1 MPLSAGETFDRYR
14 IEQLLGEG
22 GWGQVYRAIDTRLRR
37 KVALKVLKPERAA
50 EAPRFL
56 REARAAAA
64 LHHAN
69 VVAVYDLGEVAGVP
83 FIAMELVEGHL
94 LSDFTGPRSGRSI
107 KERLAWLIDVARGIH
122 ASHEA
127 GLLHRDVKP
136 QNVMVTKGGSAKVL
150 DFGLAKPTE
159 PVVEDDSVPLTQP
172 YYKTRAGHVVGT
184 PRYMAPEALRG
195 GLCDGRADQFS
206 WGVTAYEVIAGVH
219 PRGGA
224 ADPLGVDPPR
234 LLSEFVPNVS
244 FQLAAAVARTLA
256 GDASQRFPDMGELI
270 RTLEGLSSRTDDM
283 LPPTIKTP
291 AGELGATLIDS
302 PMTIRD
308 PTPTPA
314 SVPNFEELTQKS
326 ASPLLPTPK
335 GPEPSAGR
343 AATPPVTPM
352 AAETARSSR
361 RRRPPERSI
370 SGWLLALGIAFAF
383 ALGLGAAF
391 VLRWRTAQTSDPDHP
406 APTAPSLA
414 SPPQSAEPSARS
426 AIAPSTGPAAP
437 SASASARAAPRRPHA
452 GPGSPTG
459 L

>member
-1 MPLSAGETFDRYR
+1 VPLSAGETFDRYR

-234 LLSEFVPNVS
+234 LLSV
-244 FQLAAAVARTLA
+244 
-256 GDASQRFPDMGELI
+256 
-270 RTLEGLSSRTDDM
+270 
-283 LPPTIKTP
+283 
-291 AGELGATLIDS
+291 
-302 PMTIRD
+302 
-308 PTPTPA
+308 
-314 SVPNFEELTQKS
+314 
-326 ASPLLPTPK
+326 
-335 GPEPSAGR
+335 
-343 AATPPVTPM
+343 
-352 AAETARSSR
+352 
-361 RRRPPERSI
+361 
-370 SGWLLALGIAFAF
+370 
-383 ALGLGAAF
+383 
-391 VLRWRTAQTSDPDHP
+391 
-406 APTAPSLA
+406 
-414 SPPQSAEPSARS
+414 
-426 AIAPSTGPAAP
+426 
-437 SASASARAAPRRPHA
+437 
-452 GPGSPTG
+452 
-459 L
+459 